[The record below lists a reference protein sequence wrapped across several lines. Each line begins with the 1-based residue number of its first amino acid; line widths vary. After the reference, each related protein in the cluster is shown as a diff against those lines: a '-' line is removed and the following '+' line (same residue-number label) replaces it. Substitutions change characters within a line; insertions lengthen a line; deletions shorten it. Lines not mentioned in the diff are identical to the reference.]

1 MIVEKMNDGALFVSG
16 SLYLLLSININMINQ
31 SFKMNIALNKM
42 ENGIKWILVDEF
54 ANMFLLILCLCFS
67 GFHKFAINIILEIN

>member
-54 ANMFLLILCLCFS
+54 SNMFFIDSLPVFFGIS
-67 GFHKFAINIILEIN
+67 